1 MQKLEILT
9 DAAKYDVACTSSGV
23 ERKGDGKHMGELHE
37 GRDLSQLFFGWQM
50 HFFVEDSDDQ

>member
-23 ERKGDGKHMGELHE
+23 ERKGDREAHGELHE
-37 GRDLSQLFFGWQM
+37 GRDHHNTAGCRCIPAFC
-50 HFFVEDSDDQ
+50 